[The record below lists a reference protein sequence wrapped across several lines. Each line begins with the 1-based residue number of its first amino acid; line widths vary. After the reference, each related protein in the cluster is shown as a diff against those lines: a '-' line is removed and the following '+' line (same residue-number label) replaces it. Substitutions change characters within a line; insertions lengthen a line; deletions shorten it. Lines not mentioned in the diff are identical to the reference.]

1 MNFGGKRVTKKSVK
15 ENYKYQIEIPY
26 GYAQHLL
33 IGRNRSFYT
42 TGVYGWNADV
52 FHINN
57 DVCIVTGY
65 NPFGN
70 NKPKTEIVKKYD
82 DMARNSYRIY
92 CDSSLTYDEIVA
104 RINIILHDFIKEV
117 LNQ

>member
-1 MNFGGKRVTKKSVK
+1 MNFGGKRVTKRSIK
-15 ENYKYQIEIPY
+15 ESYKYQIEIEY
-26 GYAQHLL
+26 GYAQYLL
-33 IGRNRSFYT
+33 TGRNRSFYT
-42 TGVYGWNADV
+42 TGIYGWNADV
-52 FHINN
+52 FHIDN
-57 DVCIVTGY
+57 DICIVTGY

-82 DMARNSYRIY
+82 DMARKIY
-92 CDSSLTYDEIVA
+92 SSSLSHDETVA